1 MNLRKVDQE
10 PQRGRDPSY
19 CDFPVLEYIQEPT
32 LAQTKELQ
40 ALLDLEVG
48 VGIEAGTEGSPGIL
62 LLSVFV

>member
-10 PQRGRDPSY
+10 PQRGRDPSH
-19 CDFPVLEYIQEPT
+19 CDVPVLQQIQEPT

-48 VGIEAGTEGSPGIL
+48 VGVEAGTEGGPWIL